1 MRGRLVARTL
11 NTYSPAYL
19 LSLSLDNVSTNNRF
33 EGPPPYYSKGH
44 PPLPFYRRYRSCLS
58 LEVDS
63 IIYVQTICY
72 SRGLSDEERVVSFTK

>member
-33 EGPPPYYSKGH
+33 EGPPYEH
-44 PPLPFYRRYRSCLS
+44 PPYHFIGVTAHASPFK
-58 LEVDS
+58 S
-63 IIYVQTICY
+63 I
-72 SRGLSDEERVVSFTK
+72 LL